1 MIYKV
6 FLSITFFVI
15 FNISSAFATEI
26 ALVSA
31 HYAHPVN
38 NLIEDAGKNL
48 EIGQG
53 MSESVL
59 HTKALIEEENDKL
72 FATFRFN
79 MADQISS
86 FKISTQKIGDESFV
100 SVPFTIMKTTQ
111 NSKDLRFEIT
121 SKDSI
126 VRVEAF
132 VDAMGRNV
140 IFYGKIGKL
149 VQGSGDF
156 IVSVS
161 EKELQDKNELQNIKS
176 PIVENKTKEGAV
188 ADISDEYSKEKEENE
203 IDIKEDT
210 KNNVN
215 ENIFYKE
222 DYEEIGVILKGDS
235 RLEKILTNNENT
247 HQSNDKTELGSLTKI
262 AIYSMY
268 NVFATISVLVFI
280 FGILCMISFY
290 SLRKRNDIKEEEFY
304 GFKNKK

>member
-86 FKISTQKIGDESFV
+86 FKISTQKIGDENFV

-222 DYEEIGVILKGDS
+222 DYEEVGVVLKGDS
-235 RLEKILTNNENT
+235 RLEKILSNNENT

-262 AIYSMY
+262 VIYSMY

-280 FGILCMISFY
+280 FGILCMILFY